1 MKIKRF
7 LSFLVFFN
15 LFFCGS
21 LMAKTITLKLALMA
35 PEDTS
40 WAKNLI
46 GMGKEVSEAT
56 KGRVD
61 FLIYFGGTQG
71 DEPDILR
78 KMRIN
83 QLNGGVFTG
92 KTLGEINGDIR
103 VLEIPYTFFSDRD
116 KAIKTLEAM
125 TPYFNEKLEQKKM
138 INLGFF
144 ELGMVYFVSKKK
156 VDDLESLKGVK
167 IWTWQGDQLVESVI
181 QNMKLVSVPLPLMDV
196 LSSLSTGIVEAAYA
210 PPLGILALQW
220 NTKVKYLIDFPLAFS
235 LGAILVS
242 KSSWYQ
248 ISPEDQKIVL
258 KISRE
263 NAAKLN
269 SVNNKDNKE
278 ALLAMQDTGVQL
290 IKFKEKD
297 LVAAKAVRQ
306 DVIKQLTG
314 KLFSKEAFDKMEG
327 ILKQ

>member
-1 MKIKRF
+1 MNAKK
-7 LSFLVFFN
+7 FLVFLIF
-15 LFFCGS
+15 FFCNP
-21 LMAKTITLKLALMA
+21 LIAATTLKLALMA

-40 WAKNLI
+40 WAKNLKS
-46 GMGKEVSEAT
+46 MSKEISDAT
-56 KGRVD
+56 KGRVE
-61 FLIYFGGTQG
+61 LKIYYGGAQG

-78 KMRIN
+78 KIHIN
-83 QLNGGVFTG
+83 QLHGGVFTG

-103 VLEIPYTFFSDRD
+103 VMEIPYTFFNDRD
-116 KAIKTLEAM
+116 KAIKTLNAM
-125 TPYFNEKLEQKKM
+125 TPYFNGKLEQKKM

-144 ELGMVYFVSKKK
+144 ELGMVYFVSKNK
-156 VDDLESLKGVK
+156 VDNLEALKGQK
-167 IWTWQGDQLVESVI
+167 IWTWQGDELVASVI
-181 QNMKLVSVPLPLMDV
+181 KNMKLVSVPLPLTDV

-220 NTKVKYLIDFPLAFS
+220 NSKVKYLIDFPLAFS

-242 KSSWYQ
+242 KSAWSK
-248 ISPEDQKIVL
+248 ISPEDQKVIL

-269 SVNNKDNKE
+269 EVNSSDNKE
-278 ALLAMQDTGVQL
+278 ALTAMQDTG
-290 IKFKEKD
+290 IKFIKFPDKD
-297 LVAAKAVRQ
+297 ITAAKAVRA